1 MNLSLQV
8 SNNKVGTRGSACSEA
23 IARRWELALVLGME
37 GFAYTLLFWQF
48 QSLKEI
54 LLST

>member
-1 MNLSLQV
+1 MNLSLQI

-23 IARRWELALVLGME
+23 IAQRWELALVLGME